1 MCFWLKPFDQLL
13 ANFLPNRLPKAKSA
27 KEDINLELIINSNK
41 RGCCNNSNNVSI
53 LNKESYILQKQKLV
67 CCVISMAKD
76 YIFLIK
82 NTPHFSSDIKLL

>member
-41 RGCCNNSNNVSI
+41 RGCCNNSNNVS
-53 LNKESYILQKQKLV
+53 KESDSTETET
-67 CCVISMAKD
+67 CV
-76 YIFLIK
+76 LC
-82 NTPHFSSDIKLL
+82 H